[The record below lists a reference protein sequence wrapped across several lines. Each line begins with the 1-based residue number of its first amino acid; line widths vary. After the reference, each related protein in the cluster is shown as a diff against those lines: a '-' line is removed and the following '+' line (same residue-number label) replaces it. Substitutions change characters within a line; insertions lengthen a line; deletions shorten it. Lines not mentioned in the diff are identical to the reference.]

1 MTTYIKIGANK
12 YDAADYQ
19 VPADR
24 TFRDAWSQPP
34 EGSDVIGVDMGK
46 ARDIWRDK
54 IRVARSSEFEK
65 LDADYMRALEQGDT
79 DAQAAIAV
87 AKQALRDATDDPAI
101 DAAQTPEQLKLV
113 QPAGLMVE

>member
-19 VPADR
+19 APADR
-24 TFRDAWSQPP
+24 TFRNAWDNPP

-54 IRVARSSEFEK
+54 IRAARASEFER
-65 LDADYMRALEQGDT
+65 LDADYMKMLERGDT
-79 DAQAAIAV
+79 AAQASLAA
-87 AKQALRDATDDPAI
+87 AKQALRDAPADPAI
-101 DAAQTPEQLKLV
+101 DAAQTPEELKLV
-113 QPAGLMVE
+113 QPAGLVVE